1 MMATH
6 DETLNAL
13 EVQFAIKFLLK
24 RAQSQHDAEK
34 GAIAAA
40 LSIMMATRGPAGAV
54 EALRDLA
61 DIIEHD
67 AVLPNRGPLQ

>member
-1 MMATH
+1 MMAAH

-13 EVQFAIKFLLK
+13 EVQFAIKFVLQ
-24 RAQSQHDAEK
+24 RAQSQHDAER

-40 LSIMMATRGPAGAV
+40 ISIMMASRGAAGAV
-54 EALRDLA
+54 EGLRDLA

-67 AVLPNRGPLQ
+67 AVLPRGGAVQ